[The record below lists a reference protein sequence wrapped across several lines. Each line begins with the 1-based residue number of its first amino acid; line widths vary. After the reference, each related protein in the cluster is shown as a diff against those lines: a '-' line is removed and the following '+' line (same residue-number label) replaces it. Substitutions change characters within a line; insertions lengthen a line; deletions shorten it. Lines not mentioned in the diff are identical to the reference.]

1 MKPPKIKTPNFRRAT
16 IGEVLTWAAS
26 VNGIVKGPRKQK
38 VVTEALANISQL
50 SRIASMSWFGRKWAL
65 KALESIDKIGVT
77 EKLKLF
83 DHKLRNEPGRTYERD
98 FGELPTGL
106 NRMGIVAEVLG
117 LTVLKISKRVVITP
131 LKKASD
137 VRMVSD
143 LPPEER
149 GLSSPLLP
157 LG

>member
-1 MKPPKIKTPNFRRAT
+1 MNPKLKKPNFRKAT

-26 VNGIVKGPRKQK
+26 ANGTVKSPRKQK
-38 VVTEALANISQL
+38 FVTEALGNIQNL

-65 KALESIDKIGVT
+65 KALANIDKIGVT
-77 EKLKLF
+77 E
-83 DHKLRNEPGRTYERD
+83 NIGTD

-106 NRMGIVAEVLG
+106 NRMGVVAKVLG
-117 LTVLKISKRVVITP
+117 LTVLKINKRVVITP
-131 LKKASD
+131 LKKAPD

-149 GLSSPLLP
+149 GASSPLLP
-157 LG
+157 FE

>member
-1 MKPPKIKTPNFRRAT
+1 MKPLKIKTPNFRRAT
-16 IGEVLTWAAS
+16 IGEALTWSAS

-77 EKLKLF
+77 E
-83 DHKLRNEPGRTYERD
+83 DVGTD

>member
-1 MKPPKIKTPNFRRAT
+1 MKPIKIKTPNFRRAT

-77 EKLKLF
+77 E
-83 DHKLRNEPGRTYERD
+83 DVGTD

-117 LTVLKISKRVVITP
+117 LTVLKINKRVVITP

-137 VRMVSD
+137 ARMVSD

-157 LG
+157 L

>member
-1 MKPPKIKTPNFRRAT
+1 MNPKLKKPNFRKAT

-26 VNGIVKGPRKQK
+26 ANGTVKSPRKQRF
-38 VVTEALANISQL
+38 VTEALGNIQNL

-65 KALESIDKIGVT
+65 QALANIDKIGVT
-77 EKLKLF
+77 EKLELF
-83 DHKLRNEPGRTYERD
+83 DHNLAGGKRD

-106 NRMGIVAEVLG
+106 NRMGVVAEVLG
-117 LTVLKISKRVVITP
+117 LTVLKINKRVVITP
-131 LKKASD
+131 LKKAPD

-149 GLSSPLLP
+149 GASSPLLP
-157 LG
+157 FE